1 MSEEYLDQVSEE
13 ELHED
18 SSDDLNEEFELSN
31 TDEEWSEIVDHALEE
46 EVNVEDDVEFGE
58 WLDENYDLEFINEEG
73 DPEEDEEED
82 DEEGDEEGDIEEKR
96 MSAAAKAKAN
106 KYRKSAAGKKAAAKY
121 KKKSSKSGYK
131 VDKSRAKAMK
141 KAAMR
146 NEFDPE
152 LDEDQDIDEK
162 RMSSAAKAKAKK
174 YRMSAAGKKSAAKYK
189 KKSSKAGYKV
199 DKKRA
204 KSMKKA
210 ALKQSY
216 EVPTT
221 KNQMLKN
228 IYDQVNGMLKGDLAG
243 KYEEIM
249 TATDLSVVEEEVQDE
264 VRIEAAVKPEDIKVD
279 VKDDVEALVQGEEG
293 LTEEFKTKA
302 STIFEA
308 AVQAKVTDE
317 VNKKI
322 AELDAKSKEDVEQVS
337 EDFQKEMTEKVDGYL
352 SYVVEEW
359 MKENELAIE
368 RGIRSELVEDFMT
381 GLKTLFTEHYI
392 DIPEEKVDMVDD
404 LFTKV
409 EDLEGQLEEEINR
422 GVGLQK
428 ELAQFK
434 KNSAIRSVTKD
445 LADTES
451 EKISKLAEG
460 IEYENEEQYIE
471 KLNVLKESYFPKSDA
486 VTSQIAET
494 DEVPVS
500 EEQEVSP
507 LNENMSAYTQALTRY
522 HK

>member
-1 MSEEYLDQVSEE
+1 MSEEYLDQKSEE
-13 ELHED
+13 EVHQED
-18 SSDDLNEEFELSN
+18 SSDELTEEFELSN
-31 TDEEWSEIVDHALEE
+31 TDEEWSDIVDHALEE
-46 EVNVEDDVEFGE
+46 EVNVEDDEEFGT
-58 WLDENYDLEFINEEG
+58 WLVENYALEEG
-73 DPEEDEEED
+73 KAVKKEVTAKEEGEPAPEDEEED
-82 DEEGDEEGDIEEKR
+82 EEDIEEKR
-96 MSAAAKAKAN
+96 MSA
-106 KYRKSAAGKKAAAKY
+106 
-121 KKKSSKSGYK
+121 
-131 VDKSRAKAMK
+131 
-141 KAAMR
+141 
-146 NEFDPE
+146 
-152 LDEDQDIDEK
+152 
-162 RMSSAAKAKAKK
+162 AAKAKAKK
-174 YRMSAAGKKSAAKYK
+174 YRMSAAGKKAIAKYK

-199 DKKRA
+199 DKKRGKA
-204 KSMKKA
+204 MKKA

-249 TATDLSVVEEEVQDE
+249 NATNLEVVEEEVQEE

-322 AELDAKSKEDVEQVS
+322 AELEAQSKENAEQVS
-337 EDFQKEMTEKVDGYL
+337 EDFKKEMTEKVDGYL

-409 EDLEGQLEEEINR
+409 EDLETQLEEEINR

-434 KNSAIRSVTKD
+434 KDDALRSVTKD

-486 VTSQIAET
+486 VTSEITET
-494 DEVPVS
+494 DETIEVS
-500 EEQEVSP
+500 EEQGEP
-507 LNENMSAYTQALTRY
+507 INESMSVYTQALKRY